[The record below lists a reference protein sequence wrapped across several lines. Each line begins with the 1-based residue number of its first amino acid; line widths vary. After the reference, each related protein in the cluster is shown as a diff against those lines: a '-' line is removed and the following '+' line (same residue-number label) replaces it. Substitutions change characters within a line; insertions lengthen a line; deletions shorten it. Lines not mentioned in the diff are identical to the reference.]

1 MRRWVE
7 VSLNQIFRSR
17 WGIAVVIAV
26 LVLAIVGIGR
36 VFSDGKQVANPVV
49 NTGSPAPAISADPD
63 DDDSVISADP
73 PPAPTA
79 NPGMAEPEAVAY
91 AFASAWVDHKNVSA
105 KTWHDGI
112 LPNATK
118 NLSDELN
125 NVDPAD
131 VPASKVIG
139 RPTLIPVGAGLV
151 SAVITTDAG
160 KLTLR
165 LVAPDKHWLVDG
177 IDWDSA

>member
-1 MRRWVE
+1 VRRFVE
-7 VSLNQIFRSR
+7 LGLNRIFRSR
-17 WGIAVVIAV
+17 WGVAVVIAV
-26 LVLAIVGIGR
+26 LVLAVVGVGR
-36 VFSDGKQVANPVV
+36 LFSGGSNTASPVV
-49 NTGSPAPAISADPD
+49 SVGSPAPAISANPS
-63 DDDSVISADP
+63 DDDSIISAEP
-73 PPAPTA
+73 PPSPTA

-91 AFASAWVDHKNVSA
+91 AFAAAWVDHKNVSA

-118 NLSDELN
+118 SLSDELN

-131 VPASKVIG
+131 VPASKVVG
-139 RPTLIPVGAGLV
+139 RPSLVPVGTGLV
-151 SAVITTDAG
+151 SAVVTTDSG

-177 IDWDSA
+177 IDWEGA

>member
-1 MRRWVE
+1 MRRFVE
-7 VSLNQIFRSR
+7 LGLNRIFRSR
-17 WGIAVVIAV
+17 WGVAVVIAV
-26 LVLAIVGIGR
+26 LVLAVVGVGR
-36 VFSDGKQVANPVV
+36 LFSDGSNTASPVV
-49 NTGSPAPAISADPD
+49 SVGSPAPAISANPS
-63 DDDSVISADP
+63 DDDSVISAEP
-73 PPAPTA
+73 PPPPTA

-91 AFASAWVDHKNVSA
+91 AFAAAWVDHKNVSA

-118 NLSDELN
+118 SLSDELN

-131 VPASKVIG
+131 VPASKVVG
-139 RPTLIPVGAGLV
+139 RPSLVPVGTGLV
-151 SAVITTDAG
+151 SAVVTTDSG

-177 IDWDSA
+177 IDWEGA

>member
-1 MRRWVE
+1 VPRFVE
-7 VSLNQIFRSR
+7 LGLNRIFRSR
-17 WGIAVVIAV
+17 WGVALVIAV
-26 LVLAIVGIGR
+26 LVLAVVGVGR
-36 VFSDGKQVANPVV
+36 LLSGGSNMASPVV
-49 NTGSPAPAISADPD
+49 SVGSPAPAISANPS
-63 DDDSVISADP
+63 DDDSIISAEP
-73 PPAPTA
+73 PPSPTA

-91 AFASAWVDHKNVSA
+91 AFAAAWVDHKNVSA

-118 NLSDELN
+118 SLSDELN

-131 VPASKVIG
+131 VPASKVVG
-139 RPTLIPVGAGLV
+139 RPSLVPVGTGLV
-151 SAVITTDAG
+151 SAVVTTDSG

-177 IDWDSA
+177 IDWEGA